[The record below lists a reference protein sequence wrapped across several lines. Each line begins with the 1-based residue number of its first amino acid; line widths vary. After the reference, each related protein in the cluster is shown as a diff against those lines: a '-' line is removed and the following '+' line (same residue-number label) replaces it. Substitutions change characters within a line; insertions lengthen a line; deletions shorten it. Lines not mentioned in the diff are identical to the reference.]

1 MSGEEGGFL
10 RDFLRFL
17 REEKKWWLGPIVVVL
32 ALLAVFILLTERSA
46 LLPAIYAL
54 F

>member
-1 MSGEEGGFL
+1 VTRPARAASRRL
-10 RDFLRFL
+10 T
-17 REEKKWWLGPIVVVL
+17 KKWWLGPIVVVL